1 MAGCLANEIVPWEIE
16 EIPDQDILFYRI
28 PRVWFPDG
36 ILNTAAFRNTQPSDG
51 MSTDWNK
58 YSTARETRRR
68 SQRHPP
74 EEYAVVQLVA
84 GEVRRMPD
92 QTVVHSPKADN
103 RAHTAT
109 SSSDSSADG
118 VLYPLA
124 GRLAAKSLFL
134 LAHAP
139 QILF

>member
-1 MAGCLANEIVPWEIE
+1 MGICLANEIVPWEIE

-36 ILNTAAFRNTQPSDG
+36 ILNTAAFRNTQPSNG

-103 RAHTAT
+103 RAHT
-109 SSSDSSADG
+109 DVFGDKKLPE
-118 VLYPLA
+118 VRVKF
-124 GRLAAKSLFL
+124 GRLVEQAGYAYRVDD
-134 LAHAP
+134 P
-139 QILF
+139 DV